1 MRRGD
6 TPSGCLSV
14 LAVVPLRA
22 ARALAV
28 GRAPVRYEVG
38 RGVGLRGLI
47 WNGIADTTFDGVVVV
62 GVDGRVAAVGPRD
75 QVALPDGLRMI
86 DCAWIGPGVVDAHVH
101 LPATATPGY
110 DELRSG
116 VVAVRDLGSPIER
129 LTHWRFAVPI
139 MVAGAG
145 PRVVGTPRQRP
156 RPDRADR
163 FGEPVGPAQG
173 AAADR
178 LEARSPNSSRS
189 ARRGTAGRIATSRHT
204 LGRHLPGRHGWN
216 RDATD
221 QHLSDQHLSD
231 QYPPGRHVSDYYG
244 PRRHGP
250 DWHGLGQHGLGWH
263 GLNGLN
269 WRGLNWQGAGQ
280 QEAGRQGAGRKAQS
294 WHARR
299 GDAVVVVESPAAARG
314 LVADGVD
321 LIKVYVGDAA
331 TSADTGR
338 GKRPNWPPLP
348 PAELAVMVEAAHA
361 AGLPVTAHALSV
373 DAVEM
378 ALRAGVDELAHVPVE
393 PLPPRTIERIAAAGV
408 PVVSTLQCHAG
419 FGPAP
424 GRNAALLHRA
434 GVTLVYGTDAGGTGS
449 RPPGVDPRELD
460 RLAYAGLGRLGAL
473 RAATSVAA
481 RAAGLDGRRPSG
493 RVEVGGH
500 AAVVGLPMDPLVEPA
515 AWRHP
520 TVVVNGQR
528 VIIS

>member
-1 MRRGD
+1 
-6 TPSGCLSV
+6 
-14 LAVVPLRA
+14 
-22 ARALAV
+22 
-28 GRAPVRYEVG
+28 
-38 RGVGLRGLI
+38 
-47 WNGIADTTFDGVVVV
+47 
-62 GVDGRVAAVGPRD
+62 
-75 QVALPDGLRMI
+75 
-86 DCAWIGPGVVDAHVH
+86 
-101 LPATATPGY
+101 
-110 DELRSG
+110 
-116 VVAVRDLGSPIER
+116 
-129 LTHWRFAVPI
+129 
-139 MVAGAG
+139 
-145 PRVVGTPRQRP
+145 
-156 RPDRADR
+156 
-163 FGEPVGPAQG
+163 
-173 AAADR
+173 
-178 LEARSPNSSRS
+178 
-189 ARRGTAGRIATSRHT
+189 
-204 LGRHLPGRHGWN
+204 
-216 RDATD
+216 
-221 QHLSDQHLSD
+221 
-231 QYPPGRHVSDYYG
+231 
-244 PRRHGP
+244 
-250 DWHGLGQHGLGWH
+250 
-263 GLNGLN
+263 
-269 WRGLNWQGAGQ
+269 
-280 QEAGRQGAGRKAQS
+280 
-294 WHARR
+294 
-299 GDAVVVVESPAAARG
+299 
-314 LVADGVD
+314 
-321 LIKVYVGDAA
+321 
-331 TSADTGR
+331 
-338 GKRPNWPPLP
+338 
-348 PAELAVMVEAAHA
+348 MVEAAHA